1 MGERRVGSSCESDP
15 PVLLALLE
23 GGLLGIR
30 GHPSRCRDGLTY
42 PSSYPL
48 LGSLG
53 QGTVVFVPL
62 VDMEVWA
69 VAKELHPS

>member
-1 MGERRVGSSCESDP
+1 MGECRVGSSCESNC

-30 GHPSRCRDGLTY
+30 GHPLHRGDGLTY

-48 LGSLG
+48 LSSLG
-53 QGTVVFVPL
+53 QGAMVFVPL
-62 VDMEVWA
+62 VDIEVWA